1 MSLFEYLELQPI
13 DPQEDGTI
21 SELDQFAEDE
31 TIDLSRDEDGEDLM
45 RRFDEWNRDLHET
58 DSDR

>member
-21 SELDQFAEDE
+21 SELDRFAEDE